1 MAIKIEWDE
10 NKNRINIARHGLDFE
25 SVKPVFDD
33 PLSLTALD
41 QVVDGEQRFRTV
53 GAALPGV
60 VLVAHTLRDIS
71 EGEELV
77 RIISARYATSHER
90 KTYEEGEY

>member
-1 MAIKIEWDE
+1 M
-10 NKNRINIARHGLDFE
+10 
-25 SVKPVFDD
+25 FDD

-77 RIISARYATSHER
+77 RDHLGSLRNIARKEDL
-90 KTYEEGEY
+90 

>member
-1 MAIKIEWDE
+1 MAIKIEWGE

-41 QVVDGEQRFRTV
+41 QVVDGEQRFRTI

-60 VLVAHTLRDIS
+60 VLVAHREIS

-77 RIISARYATSHER
+77 RIISARYATSQER
-90 KTYEEGEY
+90 KAYEEGEY